1 MRVSLE
7 GEGMRRII
15 NIFFSFLLLFV
26 LSAPLYAEFKFKMS
40 AEEIIQSARAIL
52 EEVMDVPEE
61 SIPKEVFKEA
71 YGVAII
77 PNVIKVGFIFGG
89 RFGQG
94 VLTVKLKDNKWSY
107 PVFIKLKGGSFGY
120 QLGAQTSDII
130 LVFRHKKSVDGI
142 VNSKFT
148 LGANANVAAGPIGLS
163 RGKATD
169 ILQKADILSYTRS
182 KGFFAGISLEGAVLE
197 VDPNLDAEYYK
208 RDLPVKIILT
218 SDDIDAPPSAKQ
230 FLNTLNKFTK

>member
-7 GEGMRRII
+7 GEGMRRIVDK
-15 NIFFSFLLLFV
+15 FFSFLLLFV

-40 AEEIIQSARAIL
+40 AEEIIQNARAVL
-52 EEVMDVPEE
+52 EEIMDVPEE
-61 SIPKEVFKEA
+61 SIPKEVFEDA
-71 YGVAII
+71 YGIAII

-94 VLTVKLKDNKWSY
+94 ILTVKLKDDKWSY

-120 QLGAQTSDII
+120 QIGAQTSDVI
-130 LVFRHKKSVDGI
+130 LIFRHKKSVDGI

-148 LGANANVAAGPIGLS
+148 LGANANVVAGPIGLL
-163 RGKATD
+163 REKATD
-169 ILQKADILSYTRS
+169 ILQEADILSYTRS
-182 KGFFAGISLEGAVLE
+182 KGFFAGVSLEGAVLE
-197 VDPNLDAEYYK
+197 VDPKLDAEYYG
-208 RDLPVKIILT
+208 RDLPVKVILT
-218 SDDIDAPPSAKQ
+218 SYDIKAPKSAER